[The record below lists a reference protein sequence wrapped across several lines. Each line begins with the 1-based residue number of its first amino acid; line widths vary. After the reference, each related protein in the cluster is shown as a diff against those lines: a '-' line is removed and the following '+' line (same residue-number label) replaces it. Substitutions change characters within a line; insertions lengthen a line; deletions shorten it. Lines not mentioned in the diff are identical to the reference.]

1 MPELLQHSVPTG
13 SRSAVPTG
21 ARIPP
26 AAGGRA
32 RVREDTERHARD
44 DLRRQIGELERQ
56 LGELFSSAFPRNG
69 IEFGVPAA
77 GGPRVLGVAD
87 LEAVRDA
94 LATRLQKA
102 RAELSRRVDLEEGNR
117 GLLEEMIAE
126 PDRYRWVRVS
136 NEDLGEPGCRHWH
149 SRPRWG
155 LLGMILGWWR
165 VKLSSGCPL
174 PPGTR
179 PGRVPRQQD
188 PIWPTEVARKSRK
201 RRRRGARR
209 SPPAGAENSAAAPA
223 APSAQAARGTRA
235 RRPRPDDRPP
245 APWGSFPLVELV
257 VLVAIVMLV
266 GGLIVAGTQGTVM
279 VGTGLALGGLAGL
292 ELSVREHFAGYRSHT
307 LLLSAATAVAVLA
320 LLFFLAPAGLP
331 ALLRVAAAAAI
342 FGLAAWWLT
351 VTFKRRSGGYAFRV
365 K

>member
-1 MPELLQHSVPTG
+1 MPELLEHSAPTG
-13 SRSAVPTG
+13 SRSGVPTG
-21 ARIPP
+21 ARIQP

-32 RVREDTERHARD
+32 RVREDAERRARD

-56 LGELFSSAFPRNG
+56 LGELFSSAFPRSG

-102 RAELSRRVDLEEGNR
+102 RAELSRRVDVEEENR
-117 GLLEEMIAE
+117 GLLEEMIAQ

-136 NEDLGEPGCRHWH
+136 NEDVGEPGCRHWH

-174 PPGTR
+174 PPGVR
-179 PGRVPRQQD
+179 PGRVPPQQD
-188 PIWPTEVARKSRK
+188 STEVARKSRK
-201 RRRRGARR
+201 RRRRGDGRR
-209 SPPAGAENSAAAPA
+209 PPPVGAESSAGTSAPPRPPA
-223 APSAQAARGTRA
+223 ARATRA
-235 RRPRPDDRPP
+235 RRQRPDDRPP

-292 ELSVREHFAGYRSHT
+292 ELSVREHLAGYRSHT
-307 LLLSAATAVAVLA
+307 LLLSAATAVAVLG
-320 LLFFLAPAGLP
+320 LLFFLAPAELP
-331 ALLRVAAAAAI
+331 PLLRIAAAAAV
-342 FGLAAWWLT
+342 FALAAWWLIA
-351 VTFKRRSGGYAFRV
+351 TFRRRSGGYAFRV